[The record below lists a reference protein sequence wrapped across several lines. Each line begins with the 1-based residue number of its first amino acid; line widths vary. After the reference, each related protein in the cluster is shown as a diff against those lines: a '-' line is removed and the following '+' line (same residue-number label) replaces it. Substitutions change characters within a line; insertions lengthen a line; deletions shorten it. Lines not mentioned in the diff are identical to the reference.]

1 MRMPSIASNSH
12 MFPIVVKNL
21 SLEINKKILLNNLT
35 CELTAHGITVIMGPN
50 GAGKSLFVRCLHGLS
65 KPTDGSIRYGNVP
78 VGAVTRGRQSM
89 VFQSPKLL
97 RRSVIEN
104 LRFVANLNKKNN
116 QNLTGLLKETDLSLL
131 KDQQV
136 STLSGGEKQ
145 RLSLTRALVSNPEI
159 LFLDEATSS
168 LDPRS
173 VSIIESLLKEKKL
186 KNLKIIL
193 ITHDI
198 NQAKRIADDIIFMN
212 NGKISETGLA
222 NNFFLNPQSQEAKA
236 FLKGDLIIQ

>member
-1 MRMPSIASNSH
+1 MRMSSKAPKSH

-50 GAGKSLFVRCLHGLS
+50 GAGKSLFVRCLHGLT
-65 KPTDGSIRYGNVP
+65 KLTNGGILYGNLP
-78 VGAVTRGRQSM
+78 VGAATRGRQSM

-116 QNLTGLLKETDLSLL
+116 QNLLELLKKTELSLL
-131 KDQQV
+131 KDQHV

-145 RLSLTRALVSNPEI
+145 RLSLARALVSNPEI

-173 VSIIESLLKEKKL
+173 VSIIEDLMEEIKL
-186 KNLKIIL
+186 KNVKIIL
-193 ITHDI
+193 ITHDV

-212 NGKISETGLA
+212 DGEIRETRLA
-222 NNFFLNPQSQEAKA
+222 NDFFADPHSQEAKA
-236 FLKGDLIIQ
+236 FLKGDLII

>member
-1 MRMPSIASNSH
+1 MSSKAPKSH

-35 CELTAHGITVIMGPN
+35 CELAAHGITVIMGPN
-50 GAGKSLFVRCLHGLS
+50 GAGKSLFVRCLHGLT
-65 KPTDGSIRYGNVP
+65 KLTNGGILYGNLP
-78 VGAVTRGRQSM
+78 VGAATRGRQSM

-116 QNLTGLLKETDLSLL
+116 QNLLELLKKTELSLL
-131 KDQQV
+131 KDQHV

-145 RLSLTRALVSNPEI
+145 RLSLARALVSNPEI

-173 VSIIESLLKEKKL
+173 VSIIEDLMEEIKL
-186 KNLKIIL
+186 KNVKIIL
-193 ITHDI
+193 ITHDV

-212 NGKISETGLA
+212 DGEIRETRLA
-222 NNFFLNPQSQEAKA
+222 NDFFADPHSQEAKA
-236 FLKGDLIIQ
+236 FLKGDLII

>member
-1 MRMPSIASNSH
+1 MSSIASTDN
-12 MFPIVVKNL
+12 MFPIKVKNL
-21 SLEINKKILLNNLT
+21 SLEIDKKILLNNLT
-35 CELTAHGITVIMGPN
+35 CELTARGITVIMGPN

-65 KPTDGSIRYGNVP
+65 KPKNGAILYGKLP
-78 VGAVTRGRQSM
+78 VGASTRGRQSM

-104 LRFVANLNKKNN
+104 LRFVANLNKKND
-116 QNLTGLLKETDLSLL
+116 QNLLELLKKTDLSLL

-145 RLSLTRALVSNPEI
+145 RLSLARALVSNPEI

-173 VSIIESLLKEKKL
+173 VSIIENLMEEIKL
-186 KNLKIIL
+186 KNVKIIL
-193 ITHDI
+193 ITHDV

-212 NGKISETGLA
+212 NGEIRETGLA
-222 NNFFLNPQSQEAKA
+222 NDFFSNPQSQEARA
-236 FLKGDLIIQ
+236 FLKGDLII

>member
-1 MRMPSIASNSH
+1 MSSIASTDH
-12 MFPIVVKNL
+12 MFPIKVKNL

-35 CELTAHGITVIMGPN
+35 CELTARGITVIMGPN

-65 KPTDGSIRYGNVP
+65 KPKNGAILYGKIP
-78 VGAVTRGRQSM
+78 VGTATRGRQSM

-104 LRFVANLNKKNN
+104 LRFVANLNKKND
-116 QNLTGLLKETDLSLL
+116 QNLLELLKKTDLSLL

-145 RLSLTRALVSNPEI
+145 RLSLARALVSNPEI

-173 VSIIESLLKEKKL
+173 VSIIENLMEEIKL
-186 KNLKIIL
+186 KNVKIIL
-193 ITHDI
+193 ITHDV

-212 NGKISETGLA
+212 NGEIRETGLA
-222 NNFFLNPQSQEAKA
+222 NDFFSNPQSQEARA
-236 FLKGDLIIQ
+236 FLKGDLII

>member
-1 MRMPSIASNSH
+1 
-12 MFPIVVKNL
+12 
-21 SLEINKKILLNNLT
+21 
-35 CELTAHGITVIMGPN
+35 
-50 GAGKSLFVRCLHGLS
+50 
-65 KPTDGSIRYGNVP
+65 
-78 VGAVTRGRQSM
+78 M

-222 NNFFLNPQSQEAKA
+222 NDFFLNPQSQEAKA

>member
-1 MRMPSIASNSH
+1 
-12 MFPIVVKNL
+12 
-21 SLEINKKILLNNLT
+21 
-35 CELTAHGITVIMGPN
+35 
-50 GAGKSLFVRCLHGLS
+50 
-65 KPTDGSIRYGNVP
+65 
-78 VGAVTRGRQSM
+78 M

-116 QNLTGLLKETDLSLL
+116 QNLLELLKKTELSLL
-131 KDQQV
+131 KDQHV

-145 RLSLTRALVSNPEI
+145 RLSLARALVSNPEI

-173 VSIIESLLKEKKL
+173 VSIIEDLMEEIKL
-186 KNLKIIL
+186 KNVKIIL
-193 ITHDI
+193 ITHDV

-212 NGKISETGLA
+212 NGEIRETRLA
-222 NNFFLNPQSQEAKA
+222 NDFFADPHSQEAKA
-236 FLKGDLIIQ
+236 FLKGDLII

>member
-1 MRMPSIASNSH
+1 MSSRASTSN
-12 MFPIVVKNL
+12 MFPIKVMNL
-21 SLEINKKILLNNLT
+21 SLEIDKKMLLNNLT
-35 CELTAHGITVIMGPN
+35 CELKAEGTTVIMGPN

-65 KPTDGSIRYGNVP
+65 KPTNGKIHYGNLP
-78 VGAVTRGRQSM
+78 VGEATRERQSM

-104 LRFVANLNKKNN
+104 LRFVANLNRKND
-116 QNLTGLLKETDLSLL
+116 QNLTQLLKKTDLSLL

-145 RLSLTRALVSNPEI
+145 RLSLARALVSNPEI

-173 VSIIESLLKEKKL
+173 VFIIENLMVEIKL
-186 KNLKIIL
+186 KNVKIIL
-193 ITHDI
+193 ITHDV

-212 NGKISETGLA
+212 NGKIRETGSA
-222 NNFFLNPQSQEAKA
+222 NDFFLNPQSDEAKA
-236 FLKGDLIIQ
+236 FLNGDLVI

>member
-1 MRMPSIASNSH
+1 MRMPSIAANSH

-131 KDQQV
+131 KDQHV

-222 NNFFLNPQSQEAKA
+222 NDFFLNPQSQEAKA

>member
-1 MRMPSIASNSH
+1 MSSIASTDH
-12 MFPIVVKNL
+12 MFPIKVKNL

-35 CELTAHGITVIMGPN
+35 CELTAGGITVIMGPN

-65 KPTDGSIRYGNVP
+65 KPKNGTILYGKLP
-78 VGAVTRGRQSM
+78 VGAATRGRQSM

-104 LRFVANLNKKNN
+104 LRFVANLNKKND
-116 QNLTGLLKETDLSLL
+116 QNLLELLKKTDLSLL

-145 RLSLTRALVSNPEI
+145 RLSLARALVSNPEI

-173 VSIIESLLKEKKL
+173 VSIIESLMEEIKL
-186 KNLKIIL
+186 KNVKIIL
-193 ITHDI
+193 ITHDV

-212 NGKISETGLA
+212 NGEIRETGLA
-222 NNFFLNPQSQEAKA
+222 NDFFSNPQSQEARA
-236 FLKGDLIIQ
+236 FLKGDLII

>member
-1 MRMPSIASNSH
+1 

-65 KPTDGSIRYGNVP
+65 KPTGGSILYGNVP

-222 NNFFLNPQSQEAKA
+222 NDFFLNPQSQEAKA

>member
-1 MRMPSIASNSH
+1 MRMSSKAPKSH

-50 GAGKSLFVRCLHGLS
+50 GAGKSLFVRCLHGLT
-65 KPTDGSIRYGNVP
+65 KLTNGGILYGNLP
-78 VGAVTRGRQSM
+78 VGAATRGRQSM

-116 QNLTGLLKETDLSLL
+116 QNLLELLKKTELSLL
-131 KDQQV
+131 KDQHV

-145 RLSLTRALVSNPEI
+145 RLSLARALVSNPEI

-173 VSIIESLLKEKKL
+173 VSIIEELMEEIKL
-186 KNLKIIL
+186 KNVKIIL
-193 ITHDI
+193 ITHDV

-212 NGKISETGLA
+212 NGEIRETRLA
-222 NNFFLNPQSQEAKA
+222 NDFFADPHSQEAKA
-236 FLKGDLIIQ
+236 FLKGDLII

>member
-1 MRMPSIASNSH
+1 

-21 SLEINKKILLNNLT
+21 SLVINKKILLNNLT
-35 CELTAHGITVIMGPN
+35 CELTSHGITVIMGPN

-104 LRFVANLNKKNN
+104 LRFVANLNKKND
-116 QNLTGLLKETDLSLL
+116 QNLLELLKKTDLSLL
-131 KDQQV
+131 KDQQI

-145 RLSLTRALVSNPEI
+145 RLSLARALVSNPEI

-173 VSIIESLLKEKKL
+173 VSIIENLMEEIKL
-186 KNLKIIL
+186 KNVKIIL
-193 ITHDI
+193 ITHDV

-212 NGKISETGLA
+212 NGEIRETGLA
-222 NNFFLNPQSQEAKA
+222 NDFFSNPQSQEARA
-236 FLKGDLIIQ
+236 FLKGDLII

>member
-1 MRMPSIASNSH
+1 MSSKAPKSH

-50 GAGKSLFVRCLHGLS
+50 GAGKSLFVRCLHGLT
-65 KPTDGSIRYGNVP
+65 KLTNGGILYGNLP
-78 VGAVTRGRQSM
+78 VGAATRGRQSM

-116 QNLTGLLKETDLSLL
+116 QNLLELLKKTELSLL
-131 KDQQV
+131 KDQHV

-145 RLSLTRALVSNPEI
+145 RLSLARALVSNPEI

-173 VSIIESLLKEKKL
+173 VSIIEDLMEEIKL
-186 KNLKIIL
+186 KNVKIIL
-193 ITHDI
+193 ITHDV

-212 NGKISETGLA
+212 NGEIRETRLA
-222 NNFFLNPQSQEAKA
+222 NDFFADPHSQEAKA
-236 FLKGDLIIQ
+236 FLKGDLII

>member
-1 MRMPSIASNSH
+1 MSSIASTDH
-12 MFPIVVKNL
+12 MFPIKVKNV
-21 SLEINKKILLNNLT
+21 SLEIDKKILLNNLT
-35 CELTAHGITVIMGPN
+35 CELTARGITVIMGPN

-65 KPTDGSIRYGNVP
+65 KPKNGTILYGKLP
-78 VGAVTRGRQSM
+78 VGAATRGRQSM

-104 LRFVANLNKKNN
+104 LRFVANLNKKND
-116 QNLTGLLKETDLSLL
+116 QNLLELLKKTDLSLL

-145 RLSLTRALVSNPEI
+145 RLSLARALVSNPEI

-173 VSIIESLLKEKKL
+173 VSIIENLMEEIKL
-186 KNLKIIL
+186 KNVKIIL
-193 ITHDI
+193 ITHDV

-212 NGKISETGLA
+212 NGEIRETGLA
-222 NNFFLNPQSQEAKA
+222 NDFFSNPQSQEARA
-236 FLKGDLIIQ
+236 FLKGDLII

>member
-1 MRMPSIASNSH
+1 

-21 SLEINKKILLNNLT
+21 SLVINKKILLNNLT
-35 CELTAHGITVIMGPN
+35 CELTSHGITVIMGPN

-78 VGAVTRGRQSM
+78 VVAVTRGRQSM

-222 NNFFLNPQSQEAKA
+222 NDFFLNPQSQEAKA

>member
-1 MRMPSIASNSH
+1 MRMSSKAPKSH

-50 GAGKSLFVRCLHGLS
+50 GAGKSLFVRCLHGLT
-65 KPTDGSIRYGNVP
+65 KLTNGGILYGNLP
-78 VGAVTRGRQSM
+78 VGAATRGRQSM

-116 QNLTGLLKETDLSLL
+116 QNLLELLKKTELSLL
-131 KDQQV
+131 KDQHV

-145 RLSLTRALVSNPEI
+145 RLSLARALVSNPEI

-173 VSIIESLLKEKKL
+173 VSIIEDLMEEIKL
-186 KNLKIIL
+186 KNVKIIL
-193 ITHDI
+193 ITHDV

-212 NGKISETGLA
+212 NGEIRETGLA
-222 NNFFLNPQSQEAKA
+222 NDFFSNPQSQEARA
-236 FLKGDLIIQ
+236 FLKGDLII

>member
-1 MRMPSIASNSH
+1 MPSIASTDH
-12 MFPIVVKNL
+12 MFPIKVKNL

-35 CELTAHGITVIMGPN
+35 CELTARGITVIMGPN

-65 KPTDGSIRYGNVP
+65 KPKNGTILYGKLP
-78 VGAVTRGRQSM
+78 VGVATRGRQSM

-104 LRFVANLNKKNN
+104 LRFVANLNKKND
-116 QNLTGLLKETDLSLL
+116 QNLLELLKKTDLSLL

-145 RLSLTRALVSNPEI
+145 RLSLARALVSNPEI

-173 VSIIESLLKEKKL
+173 VFIIENLMVEIKL
-186 KNLKIIL
+186 KNVKIIL
-193 ITHDI
+193 ITHDV

-212 NGKISETGLA
+212 NGEIRETGLA
-222 NNFFLNPQSQEAKA
+222 NDFFSNPQSQEARA
-236 FLKGDLIIQ
+236 FLKGDLII

>member
-35 CELTAHGITVIMGPN
+35 CELTSHGITVIMGPN

-65 KPTDGSIRYGNVP
+65 KPTDGSIRYGNVA

-222 NNFFLNPQSQEAKA
+222 NDFFLNPQSQEAKA

>member
-1 MRMPSIASNSH
+1 MSSIASTDH
-12 MFPIVVKNL
+12 MFPIKVKNL
-21 SLEINKKILLNNLT
+21 SLEIDKKILLNNLT
-35 CELTAHGITVIMGPN
+35 CELTARGITVIMGPN

-65 KPTDGSIRYGNVP
+65 KPKNGAILYGTLP
-78 VGAVTRGRQSM
+78 VGAATRGRQSM

-104 LRFVANLNKKNN
+104 LRFVANLNKKND
-116 QNLTGLLKETDLSLL
+116 QNLLELLKKTDLSLL
-131 KDQQV
+131 KDQQI

-145 RLSLTRALVSNPEI
+145 RLSLARALVSNPEI

-173 VSIIESLLKEKKL
+173 VSIIENLMEEIKL
-186 KNLKIIL
+186 KNVKIIL
-193 ITHDI
+193 ITHDV

-212 NGKISETGLA
+212 NGEIRETGLA
-222 NNFFLNPQSQEAKA
+222 NDFFSNPQSQEARA
-236 FLKGDLIIQ
+236 FLKGDLII

>member
-1 MRMPSIASNSH
+1 

-21 SLEINKKILLNNLT
+21 SLEININIILNYLK
-35 CELTAHGITVIMGPN
+35 CEITSHGITVIMGPN

-65 KPTDGSIRYGNVP
+65 KPTDGSIRYGKVA

-222 NNFFLNPQSQEAKA
+222 NDFFLNPQSQEAKA

>member
-1 MRMPSIASNSH
+1 MRMSSKAPKSH

-50 GAGKSLFVRCLHGLS
+50 GAGKSLFVRCLHGLT
-65 KPTDGSIRYGNVP
+65 KLTNGGILYGNLP
-78 VGAVTRGRQSM
+78 VGAATRGRQSM

-116 QNLTGLLKETDLSLL
+116 QNLLELLKKTELSLL
-131 KDQQV
+131 KDQHV

-145 RLSLTRALVSNPEI
+145 RLSLARALVSNPEI

-173 VSIIESLLKEKKL
+173 VSIIEDLMEEIKL
-186 KNLKIIL
+186 KNVKIIL
-193 ITHDI
+193 ITHDV

-212 NGKISETGLA
+212 NGEIRETRLA
-222 NNFFLNPQSQEAKA
+222 NDFFADPHSQEAKA
-236 FLKGDLIIQ
+236 FLKGDLII

>member
-1 MRMPSIASNSH
+1 MRMSSKALKSH

-50 GAGKSLFVRCLHGLS
+50 GAGKSLFVRCLHGLT
-65 KPTDGSIRYGNVP
+65 KLTNGGILYGNLP
-78 VGAVTRGRQSM
+78 VGAATRGRQSM

-116 QNLTGLLKETDLSLL
+116 QNLLELLKKTELSLL
-131 KDQQV
+131 KDQHV

-145 RLSLTRALVSNPEI
+145 RLSLARALVSNPEI

-173 VSIIESLLKEKKL
+173 VSIIEDLMEEIKL
-186 KNLKIIL
+186 KNVKIIL
-193 ITHDI
+193 ITHDV

-212 NGKISETGLA
+212 NGEIRETRLA
-222 NNFFLNPQSQEAKA
+222 NDFFADPHSQEAKA
-236 FLKGDLIIQ
+236 FLKGDLII

>member
-1 MRMPSIASNSH
+1 
-12 MFPIVVKNL
+12 
-21 SLEINKKILLNNLT
+21 
-35 CELTAHGITVIMGPN
+35 
-50 GAGKSLFVRCLHGLS
+50 
-65 KPTDGSIRYGNVP
+65 
-78 VGAVTRGRQSM
+78 M

-104 LRFVANLNKKNN
+104 LRFVANLNKKND
-116 QNLTGLLKETDLSLL
+116 QNLLELLKKTDLSLL

-145 RLSLTRALVSNPEI
+145 RLSLARALVSNPEI

-173 VSIIESLLKEKKL
+173 VSIIENLMEEIKL
-186 KNLKIIL
+186 KNVKIIL
-193 ITHDI
+193 ITHDV

-212 NGKISETGLA
+212 NGEIRETGLA
-222 NNFFLNPQSQEAKA
+222 NDFFSNPQSQEARA
-236 FLKGDLIIQ
+236 FLKGDLII

>member
-1 MRMPSIASNSH
+1 

-21 SLEINKKILLNNLT
+21 SLVINKKILLNNLT
-35 CELTAHGITVIMGPN
+35 CELTSHGITVIMGPN

-65 KPTDGSIRYGNVP
+65 KPTDGSILYGKVP
-78 VGAVTRGRQSM
+78 VGAATRGRQSM

-104 LRFVANLNKKNN
+104 LRFVANLNKKND
-116 QNLTGLLKETDLSLL
+116 QNLLELLKKTDLSLL

-145 RLSLTRALVSNPEI
+145 RLSLARALVSNPEI

-173 VSIIESLLKEKKL
+173 VSIIENLMEEIKL
-186 KNLKIIL
+186 KNVKIIL
-193 ITHDI
+193 ITHDV

-212 NGKISETGLA
+212 NGKIPETGLA
-222 NNFFLNPQSQEAKA
+222 NDFFSNPQSQEARA

>member
-1 MRMPSIASNSH
+1 MSSKAPKSH

-50 GAGKSLFVRCLHGLS
+50 GAGKSLFVRCLHGLT
-65 KPTDGSIRYGNVP
+65 KLTNGGILYGNLP
-78 VGAVTRGRQSM
+78 VGAATRGRQSM

-116 QNLTGLLKETDLSLL
+116 QNLLELLKKTELSLL
-131 KDQQV
+131 KDQHV

-145 RLSLTRALVSNPEI
+145 RLSLARALVSNPEI

-173 VSIIESLLKEKKL
+173 VSIIEDLMEEIKL
-186 KNLKIIL
+186 KNVKIIL
-193 ITHDI
+193 ITHDV

-212 NGKISETGLA
+212 NGEIREARLA
-222 NNFFLNPQSQEAKA
+222 NDFFADPHSQEAKA
-236 FLKGDLIIQ
+236 FLKGDLII